1 LVTSVL
7 VGIRLAVGWRRRGF
21 AVFTGTM
28 VAVGVVSICFS
39 DLLALSHGRGFS
51 AKLSPNG
58 GFSCSLDDG
67 SVDWIGVMV

>member
-1 LVTSVL
+1 MVASVL
-7 VGIRLAVGWRRRGF
+7 VGIRLAVGWSRRGI
-21 AVFTGTM
+21 AVFIGT
-28 VAVGVVSICFS
+28 VVSVGDVSICFS